1 MEWQGAGERAPPVR
15 PQRTTE
21 VAVGMENRRERSES
35 AIRAGDATLA
45 GWLEIPEDAAGV
57 VVFAHGSGSSRYSR
71 RNNAVADHLR
81 AAGLG
86 TLLFDLLTAEEG
98 RVDEA
103 TRELR
108 FDIELLAGR
117 LGGALDWLAEQS
129 GAASLP
135 AGLFGSSTGAAAA
148 LIAAARKPE
157 RVAAVVS
164 RGGRA
169 DLAGD
174 ELPRVQAP
182 TLLVVGGADLQVLE
196 LNRRARDRM
205 RCHTEIEIVEGA
217 SHLFEEPGALE
228 EVERLARD
236 WFLERFSQP
245 RD

>member
-1 MEWQGAGERAPPVR
+1 
-15 PQRTTE
+15 
-21 VAVGMENRRERSES
+21 MENRRERSES

-108 FDIELLAGR
+108 FDIELLARR

-182 TLLVVGGADLQVLE
+182 TLLIVGGADLQVLE
-196 LNRRARDRM
+196 LNRRARERM
-205 RCHTEIEIVEGA
+205 RCPAEIALVEGA
-217 SHLFEEPGALE
+217 THLFEEPGALE
-228 EVERLARD
+228 QVQRLARD
-236 WFLERFSQP
+236 WFLERFAQTQ
-245 RD
+245 D

>member
-1 MEWQGAGERAPPVR
+1 
-15 PQRTTE
+15 
-21 VAVGMENRRERSES
+21 MENRRERSES

-108 FDIELLAGR
+108 FDIELLARR

-174 ELPRVQAP
+174 ELPRVQAGR
-182 TLLVVGGADLQVLE
+182 LVPEWSA
-196 LNRRARDRM
+196 A
-205 RCHTEIEIVEGA
+205 A
-217 SHLFEEPGALE
+217 AP
-228 EVERLARD
+228 
-236 WFLERFSQP
+236 
-245 RD
+245 

>member
-1 MEWQGAGERAPPVR
+1 
-15 PQRTTE
+15 
-21 VAVGMENRRERSES
+21 MENRRERTES

-182 TLLVVGGADLQVLE
+182 TLLIVGGADLQVLE

>member
-1 MEWQGAGERAPPVR
+1 
-15 PQRTTE
+15 
-21 VAVGMENRRERSES
+21 MENRRERSES

-108 FDIELLAGR
+108 FDIELLARR

-236 WFLERFSQP
+236 WFLERFSQL